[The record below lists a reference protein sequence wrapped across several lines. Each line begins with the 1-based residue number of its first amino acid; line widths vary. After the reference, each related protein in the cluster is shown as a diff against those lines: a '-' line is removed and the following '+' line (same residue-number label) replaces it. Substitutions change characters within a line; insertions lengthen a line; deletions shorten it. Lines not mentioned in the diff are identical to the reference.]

1 MWQGVPS
8 IGAQTSKP
16 VIAAVKGWCIGG
28 SYVIVQMCD
37 LVVAADNT
45 RFKYPEAQLGFT
57 GGLIASAVAR
67 IPHKVAME
75 FMLLGEDFDAHRAL
89 AAGMV
94 NKVVP
99 TGEEEAQAQAWA
111 KILAN
116 SAPLVVQGLKE
127 FSMAT
132 LNKSPAE
139 AEPLQEIN
147 CLASNSVMMAQRAQS
162 IWRKAHLSV
171 HGKVTT
177 AAQSAKN
184 VNGRQTPASLQRHS
198 IKTRTKFL
206 HEKNRLLKGGKM
218 SAAIQFI
225 PIHNIRIAMLR
236 PAARRSDNLFGENA
250 AAGGQSNLPSGPPP
264 KLYQNFPS
272 TIEQTTQ
279 QCPAANRTSRYQ

>member
-1 MWQGVPS
+1 MTELVTYTSHDRVATITINRADRMNALNEEVILGLQAAWRRLENSDDRVAVLTAAGEKAFSVGADVKDAPKEMWQGVPS
-8 IGAQTSKP
+8 IGTQTSKP

-99 TGEEEAQAQAWA
+99 TGEEEEQAHAWA
-111 KILAN
+111 NILAK

-139 AEPLQEIN
+139 AGAIARDQLLDIKFSDDGAEG
-147 CLASNSVMMAQRAQS
+147 
-162 IWRKAHLSV
+162 RKA
-171 HGKVTT
+171 
-177 AAQSAKN
+177 
-184 VNGRQTPASLQRHS
+184 
-198 IKTRTKFL
+198 
-206 HEKNRLLKGGKM
+206 
-218 SAAIQFI
+218 
-225 PIHNIRIAMLR
+225 
-236 PAARRSDNLFGENA
+236 FGE
-250 AAGGQSNLPSGPPP
+250 
-264 KLYQNFPS
+264 K
-272 TIEQTTQ
+272 
-279 QCPAANRTSRYQ
+279 RTPQFTGK

>member
-1 MWQGVPS
+1 MTELVTYTSHDRVATITINRANRMNALNEEVILGLQAAWRRLENSDDRVAVLTAAGDKAFSVGADVKDAPKEMWQGVPS
-8 IGAQTSKP
+8 IGTQTSKP

-99 TGEEEAQAQAWA
+99 TGEEEEQAHAWA
-111 KILAN
+111 NILAK

-139 AEPLQEIN
+139 AGAIARDQLLDIKFSDDGAEG
-147 CLASNSVMMAQRAQS
+147 
-162 IWRKAHLSV
+162 RKA
-171 HGKVTT
+171 
-177 AAQSAKN
+177 
-184 VNGRQTPASLQRHS
+184 
-198 IKTRTKFL
+198 
-206 HEKNRLLKGGKM
+206 
-218 SAAIQFI
+218 
-225 PIHNIRIAMLR
+225 
-236 PAARRSDNLFGENA
+236 FGE
-250 AAGGQSNLPSGPPP
+250 
-264 KLYQNFPS
+264 K
-272 TIEQTTQ
+272 
-279 QCPAANRTSRYQ
+279 RTPQFTGK

>member
-1 MWQGVPS
+1 MTELVTYTSHDRVATITINRADRMNALNEEVILGLQAAWRRLENSDDRVAVLTAAGDKAFSVGADVKDAPKEMWQGVPS
-8 IGAQTSKP
+8 IGTQTSKP

-99 TGEEEAQAQAWA
+99 TGEEEEQAHAWA
-111 KILAN
+111 NILAQ

-139 AEPLQEIN
+139 AGAIARDQLLNIKFSDDGAEG
-147 CLASNSVMMAQRAQS
+147 
-162 IWRKAHLSV
+162 RKA
-171 HGKVTT
+171 
-177 AAQSAKN
+177 
-184 VNGRQTPASLQRHS
+184 
-198 IKTRTKFL
+198 
-206 HEKNRLLKGGKM
+206 
-218 SAAIQFI
+218 
-225 PIHNIRIAMLR
+225 
-236 PAARRSDNLFGENA
+236 FGE
-250 AAGGQSNLPSGPPP
+250 
-264 KLYQNFPS
+264 K
-272 TIEQTTQ
+272 
-279 QCPAANRTSRYQ
+279 RTPQFTGK

>member
-1 MWQGVPS
+1 MTELVTYTSHDHVATITINRADRMNALNEEVILALQAAWRRLENSDDRVGVLTAAGDKAFSVGADVKDAPKEMWQGVPS
-8 IGAQTSKP
+8 IGAQTNKP
-16 VIAAVKGWCIGG
+16 IIAAVKGWCIGG

-99 TGEEEAQAQAWA
+99 AGEEEEQAHAWA
-111 KILAN
+111 NILAK

-139 AEPLQEIN
+139 AGAIARDQLLDIKFSDDGAEG
-147 CLASNSVMMAQRAQS
+147 
-162 IWRKAHLSV
+162 RKA
-171 HGKVTT
+171 
-177 AAQSAKN
+177 
-184 VNGRQTPASLQRHS
+184 
-198 IKTRTKFL
+198 
-206 HEKNRLLKGGKM
+206 
-218 SAAIQFI
+218 
-225 PIHNIRIAMLR
+225 
-236 PAARRSDNLFGENA
+236 FGE
-250 AAGGQSNLPSGPPP
+250 
-264 KLYQNFPS
+264 K
-272 TIEQTTQ
+272 
-279 QCPAANRTSRYQ
+279 RTPQFTGK

>member
-1 MWQGVPS
+1 MTELVTYTSHDRVATITINRSDRMNALNEEVILGLQAAWRRLENSDDRVAVLTAAGDKAFSVGADVKDAPKEMWQGVPS

-75 FMLLGEDFDAHRAL
+75 FMLLGEDFDANRAL

-99 TGEEEAQAQAWA
+99 AGEEEEQAHAWA
-111 KILAN
+111 NILAK

-139 AEPLQEIN
+139 AGAIARDQLLDIKFSDDGAEG
-147 CLASNSVMMAQRAQS
+147 
-162 IWRKAHLSV
+162 RKA
-171 HGKVTT
+171 
-177 AAQSAKN
+177 
-184 VNGRQTPASLQRHS
+184 
-198 IKTRTKFL
+198 
-206 HEKNRLLKGGKM
+206 
-218 SAAIQFI
+218 
-225 PIHNIRIAMLR
+225 
-236 PAARRSDNLFGENA
+236 FGE
-250 AAGGQSNLPSGPPP
+250 
-264 KLYQNFPS
+264 K
-272 TIEQTTQ
+272 
-279 QCPAANRTSRYQ
+279 RTPQFTGK

>member
-1 MWQGVPS
+1 MTELVTYTSHDRVATITINRADRMNALNEEVILGLQAAWRRLENSDDRVAVLTAAGDKAFSVGADVKDAPKEMWQGVPS
-8 IGAQTSKP
+8 IGTQTSKP

-75 FMLLGEDFDAHRAL
+75 FMLLGEDFNAHRAL

-99 TGEEEAQAQAWA
+99 TGEEEEQAHAWA
-111 KILAN
+111 NILAK

-139 AEPLQEIN
+139 AGAIARDQLLDIKFSDDGAEG
-147 CLASNSVMMAQRAQS
+147 
-162 IWRKAHLSV
+162 RKA
-171 HGKVTT
+171 
-177 AAQSAKN
+177 
-184 VNGRQTPASLQRHS
+184 
-198 IKTRTKFL
+198 
-206 HEKNRLLKGGKM
+206 
-218 SAAIQFI
+218 
-225 PIHNIRIAMLR
+225 
-236 PAARRSDNLFGENA
+236 FGE
-250 AAGGQSNLPSGPPP
+250 
-264 KLYQNFPS
+264 K
-272 TIEQTTQ
+272 
-279 QCPAANRTSRYQ
+279 RTPQFTGK